1 MMGYNFKRKYGT
13 NTRGGGVD
21 PDPMNFFVNT
31 CLILCINR
39 IIVCI
44 QNNRCRTT
52 VRATVIT
59 ANRCNLH
66 ACFLRLFFISMVVCY
81 PIIYN
86 RGRGIVHRGRPF
98 FLSYALLRLCICFVF
113 FLSNNNKKIVN
124 KPIYADLVCKPELL
138 ISSYRNLLFRMDL
151 LFAASDLA
159 L

>member
-1 MMGYNFKRKYGT
+1 MGYNFKRKYGT

-59 ANRCNLH
+59 ANRCLYMR
-66 ACFLRLFFISMVVCY
+66 AFSGY
-81 PIIYN
+81 S
-86 RGRGIVHRGRPF
+86 
-98 FLSYALLRLCICFVF
+98 LSRWSCVILLSITAV
-113 FLSNNNKKIVN
+113 
-124 KPIYADLVCKPELL
+124 AG
-138 ISSYRNLLFRMDL
+138 
-151 LFAASDLA
+151 
-159 L
+159 